1 MITISNND
9 LKQLLLFIQAAGEV
23 REVRDTRD
31 LRFGNRVRLAKN
43 TVRKLMKREDVQRV
57 MGANQDFV
65 VADK

>member
-9 LKQLLLFIQAAGEV
+9 LKQLLLFVQTAGEV
-23 REVRDTRD
+23 REVRDTSD